1 MPDDAPPRGL
11 RVALARRTTV
21 EDVACGR
28 CPACRAGKTYWCSEP
43 AATGSTLATLGTD
56 ADPDW
61 VRRWATAL
69 GALAEARP
77 DPDDTVLLLSPAPS
91 SAATRLVGLV
101 HPGLV
106 LATDGSDDDSRRTLR
121 EVSPT
126 GRAQVVV
133 ALGQART
140 AVRSVQRGGV
150 VCLPDSPDVATP
162 SITELVQRDVRLVGP
177 SAVDALGTPGT
188 WERVG
193 AALDELWAVEAG
205 LQETAR

>member
-1 MPDDAPPRGL
+1 M
-11 RVALARRTTV
+11 
-21 EDVACGR
+21 
-28 CPACRAGKTYWCSEP
+28 
-43 AATGSTLATLGTD
+43 
-56 ADPDW
+56 
-61 VRRWATAL
+61 
-69 GALAEARP
+69 
-77 DPDDTVLLLSPAPS
+77 
-91 SAATRLVGLV
+91 
-101 HPGLV
+101 
-106 LATDGSDDDSRRTLR
+106 
-121 EVSPT
+121 
-126 GRAQVVV
+126 V

-150 VCLPDSPDVATP
+150 VCLPDSPDVAAP